1 MTAISWRRVASVA
14 RFRAGA
20 KRRDDQFLAVPPSRG
35 RRIGHDPDRAAA
47 TAGKRTARA
56 VTGLASLAALA
67 VALALPVA
75 YLISAA
81 DRMTGVLELR
91 AQLYADSVSDAA
103 AESPELYNALLGS
116 AEINL
121 DGLAIAAPDDP
132 SIDRPAEWRKVFAAD
147 GHRLLEVAA
156 VRPIAWPVL
165 SSRAPVLQ
173 NGHRL
178 GEVEINR
185 SLRPQLL
192 TASAIAA
199 CSFTLGL
206 LLLIGLRM
214 VPLRLMHEALDRASF
229 LSAHDQLTGLPNR
242 TLLADRLEEALS
254 AAARPNGTQVA
265 MFCLDLDHFKQV
277 NDTLGHRRRR
287 RAAAHGRDRL
297 RHCLRESDMLAR
309 LGGDEFAVIQTEA
322 NDSHDAEALA
332 ARLIETVHEP
342 MIIEGQQVFI
352 GLSIGIALNA
362 PGLDAAE
369 LTKQAD
375 IALYQAKAAGRDGYC
390 FFAPEMNAEVL
401 RRRAIEDDLRG
412 ALERDE
418 LEVHY
423 QPADRPRDRR
433 DDRRRGIDALDPPR
447 PRRGAAECIHPDLR
461 GNWTD
466 RLDGRLAARRGV
478 PRGHDMAGGDACRGE
493 RLAAAA
499 PARRLPRHCAWR
511 AGAIRPRSAPSRAG
525 GDGRHPDPRH
535 QGDVNG
541 PGRTA
546 RDGVRRVGRFG
557 TGYSSLGYL
566 RKFRFDKIKIDR
578 SFVQNLG
585 SDPNAEAIV
594 RAVVGLSDALGIS
607 TNAEGVE
614 NSEQA
619 AMLRALGCR
628 EAQGFLYSKAAPRD
642 KLHALLDPQRQAA

>member
-1 MTAISWRRVASVA
+1 MFNFRQFRRPAADS
-14 RFRAGA
+14 
-20 KRRDDQFLAVPPSRG
+20 L
-35 RRIGHDPDRAAA
+35 AA
-47 TAGKRTARA
+47 TPTARQRRPGGERLARA

-67 VALALPVA
+67 VALALPAA

-91 AQLYADSVSDAA
+91 AQLYADNVSDAA
-103 AESPELYNALLGS
+103 AESPELYNALLGNS
-116 AEINL
+116 EINL

-132 SIDRPAEWRKVFAAD
+132 SIDRPAERRKVFAAD

-156 VRPIAWPVL
+156 ARPIAWPVL

-229 LSAHDQLTGLPNR
+229 LSVHDQLTGLPNR

-277 NDTLGHRRRR
+277 NDTLGHPAGDALLRTV
-287 RAAAHGRDRL
+287 ATRL
-297 RHCLRESDMLAR
+297 RDCLRESDMLAR
-309 LGGDEFAVIQTEA
+309 LGGDEFAVIRTEA
-322 NDSHDAEALA
+322 SDSHDAEALA

-401 RRRAIEDDLRG
+401 RRRAIENDLRG

-423 QPADRPRDRR
+423 QPQIDLVTGAMIGAEALMRWTRPDHGAVPPNVFIPISEETGLIVSMGAWLLGEACREATTWPAAMRVAVNVSPLQLRLADFLGTV
-433 DDRRRGIDALDPPR
+433 RGALAQSGLDPHRLELEVTEGILIHDTKETLTVLAELRAIGVRLALD
-447 PRRGAAECIHPDLR
+447 D
-461 GNWTD
+461 
-466 RLDGRLAARRGV
+466 
-478 PRGHDMAGGDACRGE
+478 
-493 RLAAAA
+493 
-499 PARRLPRHCAWR
+499 
-511 AGAIRPRSAPSRAG
+511 
-525 GDGRHPDPRH
+525 
-535 QGDVNG
+535 
-541 PGRTA
+541 
-546 RDGVRRVGRFG
+546 FG